1 MCNNLFQILLVHIL
15 KRKKKNDCKNYR
27 FLSNIDETTLVKIY
41 IYCITNYPYNPYASL
56 DRSMSIT
63 VIARREI
70 TDEDLTILMTLTS
83 TLTVSS
89 LPASLIPTISKKA
102 KNSYTS
108 TTLRTSSAK
117 APSSSKQISTSL
129 DSPKTL
135 LSIPAL
141 VSKFSLQ
148 SEAIT
153 TARATHTSEPFRNN
167 LDSVAGLSQENKSLK
182 LGLAIGIPIAIV
194 SILVGI
200 ILTWFYLK
208 KKTFNKRRKGLLPY
222 KNEYLEHS
230 HDEKLTMNETK
241 FQVSSMN
248 LLSTKFQGLSE
259 TPLQIQHGP
268 NQQLTQTS
276 VKNFFN
282 RLSRTINIR
291 NISDSDVDTPNGN
304 KSGLGSPIFLKK
316 FNLRKSVCKP
326 NNVYNNEERLRRT
339 NGLLR
344 SIDADFLSIPYNDS
358 RISISEKR
366 CKKPLPK
373 LPPIINTYQSKSLH
387 DMEKVVLSSASVK
400 RDDKIYKVIRPY
412 VKNLDDEISI
422 EVGDRV
428 KISTEHSDGWCS
440 VKLIEKNEYSNYTA
454 LKQGVV
460 PKLCL
465 QKF

>member
-1 MCNNLFQILLVHIL
+1 
-15 KRKKKNDCKNYR
+15 
-27 FLSNIDETTLVKIY
+27 
-41 IYCITNYPYNPYASL
+41 
-56 DRSMSIT
+56 MSIT
-63 VIARREI
+63 VIAKRET
-70 TDEDLTILMTLTS
+70 TDEGLTILMTLTS

-89 LPASLIPTISKKA
+89 LPASLIPTISNKA
-102 KNSYTS
+102 KKSYTS
-108 TTLRTSSAK
+108 TTLSTSSVK
-117 APSSSKQISTSL
+117 TSSSSEQTSTSL
-129 DSPKTL
+129 NRPKTL
-135 LSIPAL
+135 LSIPSAL

-148 SEAIT
+148 SET
-153 TARATHTSEPFRNN
+153 MSNSARSTHTSEPFHSN
-167 LDSVAGLSQENKSLK
+167 LDSVAGISQENRSLK

-230 HDEKLTMNETK
+230 NDEKLTMNETK
-241 FQVSSMN
+241 FQASSMN
-248 LLSTKFQGLSE
+248 LVSTKFQGLSE
-259 TPLQIQHGP
+259 TPVQMQRGP

-282 RLSRTINIR
+282 RLSRTVNIR
-291 NISDSDVDTPNGN
+291 NVNETDVDTFNEN
-304 KSGLGSPIFLKK
+304 KSGLVSPIFLKK

-326 NNVYNNEERLRRT
+326 NDVYNSEERLRRT

-358 RISISEKR
+358 KISISEKR

-373 LPPIINTYQSKSLH
+373 LPPIINTYKSKSLH
-387 DMEKVVLSSASVK
+387 DMEKVVTHTLLSSASIIN
-400 RDDKIYKVIRPY
+400 RDDKMYKVIKPY

-422 EVGDRV
+422 KVGDRV
-428 KISTEHSDGWCS
+428 RILTEHSDGWCS
-440 VKLIEKNEYSNYTA
+440 ARLIEENEYSNYTSP
-454 LKQGVV
+454 KQGVI
-460 PKLCL
+460 PRLCL